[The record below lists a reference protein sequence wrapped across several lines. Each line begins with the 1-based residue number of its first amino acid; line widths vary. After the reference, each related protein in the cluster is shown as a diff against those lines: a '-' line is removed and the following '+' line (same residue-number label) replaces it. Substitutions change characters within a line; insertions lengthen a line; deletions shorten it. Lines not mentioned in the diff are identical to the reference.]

1 MTQTVDQVLD
11 QKAIEA
17 QLLDTHRTL
26 KDFVQKSEQE
36 IKDAKSASAETKS
49 AIDKVAEKAN
59 DFADRLAS
67 LEQKQ
72 ATHFEGST
80 EAKTIGDVVVE
91 DEGYKA
97 WVAKKHGSARIEL
110 KTAIVNATPSMVQPM
125 VAGHRL
131 DGVVKEP
138 DRVLRVLDV
147 LPKGRT
153 TSNFIFYP
161 KEGTFTSAAATV
173 VGGSP
178 THSAENITKPEAALT
193 FTSGTAEVVTIAH
206 WIPISKQALADST
219 FLASYVNTRM
229 MYGLNLEVE
238 DEVVNGT
245 GTLGRFTGIYTGRT
259 AYAQAQSPNEYTT
272 RIDYIRDAKRQGQ
285 VANYTPSHVL
295 LNPQD
300 WSTIE
305 LAKDSEGRYMLG
317 NPQGVA
323 TYNLWGMTVIPSNT
337 VTAGTFLVFAPDGAQ
352 VWEREDASVTVSYED
367 DTNIRKNM
375 VTILAECRMALTI
388 YNAGAFIGGALPAA

>member
-17 QLLDTHRTL
+17 QLLETHRTV
-26 KDFVQKSEQE
+26 KDWIGKSEAE
-36 IKDAKSASAETKS
+36 IKDAKSASVETKN

-59 DFADRLAS
+59 ELADRLAS
-67 LEQKQ
+67 MEQKA
-72 ATHFEGST
+72 ATHY
-80 EAKTIGDVVVE
+80 EASVVE
-91 DEGYKA
+91 KSIGEQVVESEDYKS
-97 WVAKKHGSARIEL
+97 WMQRKTGTTRVEL

-131 DGVVKEP
+131 DRVVKEP

-147 LPKGRT
+147 LPRGRT
-153 TSNFIFYP
+153 SSNYIFFP
-161 KEGTFTSAAATV
+161 KENTFTSAAATV

-178 THSAENITKPEAALT
+178 TVIAENVSKPEAALT
-193 FTSGTAEVVTIAH
+193 FTSDNAEVVTIAH
-206 WIPISKQALADST
+206 WIPVSKQVLADSA
-219 FLASYVNTRM
+219 FLSSYVNTRM
-229 MYGLNLEVE
+229 LYGLNLEIE
-238 DEVVNGT
+238 DEIVNGS
-245 GTLGRFTGIYTGRT
+245 GTLGRMTGIYTGRT

-272 RIDYIRDAKRQGQ
+272 RLDYIRDAKRQGQ
-285 VANYTPSHVL
+285 VANYAPTHVL

-305 LAKDSEGRYMLG
+305 LAKDSQGRYLFS

-337 VTAGTFLVFAPDGAQ
+337 VTAGTFLVFSPDGAQ
-352 VWEREDASVTVSYED
+352 VWDREDASVTMSYEEGNNF
-367 DTNIRKNM
+367 TKNM
-375 VTILAECRMALTI
+375 VTILAEARLALTI
-388 YNAGAFIGGALPAA
+388 YNAGAFIGGTLPAA